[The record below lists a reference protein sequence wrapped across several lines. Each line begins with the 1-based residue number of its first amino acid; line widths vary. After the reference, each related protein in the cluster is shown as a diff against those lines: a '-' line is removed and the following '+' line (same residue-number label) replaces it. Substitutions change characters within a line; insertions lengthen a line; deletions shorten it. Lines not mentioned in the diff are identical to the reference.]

1 VTLLDTYKRAP
12 ITIVA
17 GEGCELIDDRG
28 RRYLDCIG
36 GIAVCALGH
45 AHPAIAQAV
54 AAQAQVLVHASN
66 LYHHQPSEE
75 LARELV
81 TRSGMKAVFFCNSGT
96 EANEAAIKLARKWAS
111 RRGEPARRT
120 ILACT
125 GSFHGRTF
133 GALAATDNAAYRE
146 GFEPLPAGFAFT
158 PFNDAAALEDA
169 ITPEVAAFIVE
180 PVQGESG
187 VHAATAEFLQTA
199 RRLCDARGALLIFDE
214 VQCGMGRTGSLF
226 AFETAG
232 VRPDVVTLA
241 KALANG
247 LPIGAMLANE
257 RSAGGFVPGDH
268 GSTFGGSPVPCA
280 AALAHLRVR
289 DELDLDARVRD
300 RSAQFFEALSELAS
314 SRPEM
319 LGEPR
324 GRGLL
329 IGVTVQAPYDSGAVV
344 GAARECGLLIGSAG
358 GNTVRLAPP
367 LIISEEEVSRAVALL
382 GRSFDS
388 AQDKLRAIG
397 ETGLSRIDT
406 W

>member
-12 ITIVA
+12 LTIVA
-17 GEGCELIDDRG
+17 GEACELIDDRG

-45 AHPAIAQAV
+45 AHPAIAQAI
-54 AAQAQVLVHASN
+54 AAQAQTLVHASN
-66 LYHHQPSEE
+66 LYHHEPSDQ

-81 TRSGMKAVFFCNSGT
+81 TRSAMSAVFFCNSGT
-96 EANEAAIKLARKWAS
+96 EANEAAIKLARKWAY
-111 RRGEPARRT
+111 RRGQRERST

-133 GALAATDNAAYRE
+133 GSLAATDNPAYRE
-146 GFEPLPAGFAFT
+146 GFAPLPAGFAFT
-158 PFNDAAALEDA
+158 PFNDARALEAAIDA
-169 ITPEVAAFIVE
+169 HVAGFIVE

-187 VHAATAEFLQTA
+187 VNCATAEFLQTA
-199 RRLCDARGALLIFDE
+199 RRLCDERGALLIFDE

-226 AFETAG
+226 AFEQFG

-257 RSAGGFVPGDH
+257 RAAGGFAPGDH

-289 DELDLDARVRD
+289 DELDLDARVRE
-300 RSAQFFEALSELAS
+300 RSAQLFEGLCDLAR
-314 SRPEM
+314 SRPEI

-324 GRGLL
+324 GMGLL
-329 IGVTVQAPYDSGAVV
+329 IGLTVQAPYEAGAVV
-344 GAARECGLLIGSAG
+344 AAARECGLLIGSAG
-358 GNTVRLAPP
+358 GNSVRFAPP
-367 LIISEEEVSRAVALL
+367 LIISEEEVSRAVSLLREAL
-382 GRSFDS
+382 
-388 AQDKLRAIG
+388 
-397 ETGLSRIDT
+397 RINSGPGT
-406 W
+406 KMV